1 MCLRGSCY
9 YSDGFSVFLLAFYN
23 TKKTV
28 ITCDIY
34 FFKKKWIIHYLCIHH
49 TWMILQFYFDISIPH
64 TCIRLGQTGL
74 FSGTAGSPGSVWA
87 PEHGST
93 GVDVSSGH
101 QMGQRYRLEGGNI
114 ETEMLHKPR
123 DANMLHC
130 EKCNQIALWVTKSLV
145 FLCLPCSSSRG
156 SVTES
161 LCYCASK
168 QLPLDY
174 KAFFRLRLPHCSVN
188 ILQSTLSPILVWW
201 HTFSLWATATFSS
214 PR

>member
-1 MCLRGSCY
+1 MCLRGSYY

-23 TKKTV
+23 TKKQFLLV
-28 ITCDIY
+28 IY
-34 FFKKKWIIHYLCIHH
+34 LKKKKKWIIHYLCIH
-49 TWMILQFYFDISIPH
+49 TYAWMILQFYFDIFIPH

-130 EKCNQIALWVTKSLV
+130 ENAIKLHYGWLNL
-145 FLCLPCSSSRG
+145 LCSCVYPAHHLE
-156 SVTES
+156 V
-161 LCYCASK
+161 
-168 QLPLDY
+168 QWQ
-174 KAFFRLRLPHCSVN
+174 KAFVTVLLSSCRLITKP
-188 ILQSTLSPILVWW
+188 
-201 HTFSLWATATFSS
+201 FSDRGFLIAV
-214 PR
+214 